1 MCKTQS
7 IFSLLFFLYNM
18 YIIILNHKYRP
29 VPKNKN
35 KVPADRNTDENSPII
50 NSLEILRS
58 YLLNVI

>member
-1 MCKTQS
+1 
-7 IFSLLFFLYNM
+7 M